1 MLVLLVVLIG
11 ALLPRIRTE
20 TKQCI
25 LNAPV
30 DAVFAIVTNNQ
41 EWHYRSSLDDLEI
54 ICTQGDLEEWEETTH
69 GVTIR
74 FKTLEKRPHSFYSFE
89 MDSKMFTGEWQATF
103 EPMEGGKTLFTATEK
118 IEYKNLFYRLVGYA
132 FMDLNKFMT
141 TYQEELTARIELE
154 KQSNKDNIIDCL
166 QSISEIIFAPCNCNV
181 L

>member
-1 MLVLLVVLIG
+1 MKNVLYIILSGLLLLVLVVVLIG
-11 ALLPRIRTE
+11 ALLPRTRTE

-30 DAVFAIVTNNQ
+30 DVVFDIVTNNQ

-54 ICTQGDLEEWEETTH
+54 IRTQGDIEEWEETTND
-69 GVTIR
+69 VTIR

-89 MDSKMFTGEWQATF
+89 MDSKMFTGEFRATF

-154 KQSNKDNIIDCL
+154 KAGQ
-166 QSISEIIFAPCNCNV
+166 
-181 L
+181 

>member
-1 MLVLLVVLIG
+1 MN
-11 ALLPRIRTE
+11 AL
-20 TKQCI
+20 
-25 LNAPV
+25 V

-54 ICTQGDLEEWEETTH
+54 IRTQGDIEEWEETAN

-89 MDSKMFTGEWQATF
+89 MDSKMFTGKWQATF

-118 IEYKNLFYRLVGYA
+118 IEYKNLFYRLVGYV

-141 TYQEELTARIELE
+141 TYQEELTARIELD
-154 KQSNKDNIIDCL
+154 KAGQ
-166 QSISEIIFAPCNCNV
+166 
-181 L
+181 

>member
-1 MLVLLVVLIG
+1 MKNVLYIILSSLLLLALVVVLIG
-11 ALLPRIRTE
+11 ILLPRTRTE

-54 ICTQGDLEEWEETTH
+54 IRTQGGIEEWEETAN
-69 GVTIR
+69 GATIR

-103 EPMEGGKTLFTATEK
+103 KPMEGGKTLFTAIEK

-154 KQSNKDNIIDCL
+154 KEEQ
-166 QSISEIIFAPCNCNV
+166 
-181 L
+181 

>member
-1 MLVLLVVLIG
+1 MLVLVVVVIG
-11 ALLPRIRTE
+11 TFLPRTRTE

-30 DAVFAIVTNNQ
+30 DVVFAIVTNNQ

-54 ICTQGDLEEWEETTH
+54 IRTQGDIEEWEETTND
-69 GVTIR
+69 VTIR

-89 MDSKMFTGEWQATF
+89 MDSKIFTGEWQATF
-103 EPMEGGKTLFTATEK
+103 EPMKDDKTLFTATEK

-141 TYQEELTARIELE
+141 TYQEELTARIQLGKAE
-154 KQSNKDNIIDCL
+154 Q
-166 QSISEIIFAPCNCNV
+166 
-181 L
+181 

>member
-1 MLVLLVVLIG
+1 MLLALVVVLIG
-11 ALLPRIRTE
+11 ILLPRTRTE

-54 ICTQGDLEEWEETTH
+54 IRTQGDLEEWEETTH

-89 MDSKMFTGEWQATF
+89 INS
-103 EPMEGGKTLFTATEK
+103 
-118 IEYKNLFYRLVGYA
+118 
-132 FMDLNKFMT
+132 
-141 TYQEELTARIELE
+141 
-154 KQSNKDNIIDCL
+154 
-166 QSISEIIFAPCNCNV
+166 
-181 L
+181 

>member
-1 MLVLLVVLIG
+1 MKNVLYIILSGLLLLVLVVVLMG
-11 ALLPRIRTE
+11 TLLPRIRTE

-41 EWHYRSSLDDLEI
+41 EWQYRSSLDDLEI
-54 ICTQGDLEEWEETTH
+54 IRTQGNIEEWEETTN

-74 FKTLEKRPHSFYSFE
+74 FRTLEKRPHSFYSFE
-89 MDSKMFTGEWQATF
+89 MDSRMFTGEWQATF
-103 EPMEGGKTLFTATEK
+103 ELVEGGKTLFTATEK

-141 TYQEELTARIELE
+141 TYQEELTARIQLE
-154 KQSNKDNIIDCL
+154 KAEQ
-166 QSISEIIFAPCNCNV
+166 
-181 L
+181 

>member
-1 MLVLLVVLIG
+1 MKNVLYIILGMLLLLVLIVVLIG
-11 ALLPRIRTE
+11 RTRTE

-30 DAVFAIVTNNQ
+30 DVVFAIVTNNQ

-54 ICTQGDLEEWEETTH
+54 IRTQGDIEEWEETAN

-89 MDSKMFTGEWQATF
+89 MDSKMFAGEWQATF
-103 EPMEGGKTLFTATEK
+103 EPMEGDKTLFTATEK

-154 KQSNKDNIIDCL
+154 KAEQ
-166 QSISEIIFAPCNCNV
+166 
-181 L
+181 

>member
-1 MLVLLVVLIG
+1 MKNVYIILSGLLLLVLVVVLIG
-11 ALLPRIRTE
+11 TLLPRTRTE

-41 EWHYRSSLDDLEI
+41 EWHYRSSLDNLDI
-54 ICTQGDLEEWEETTH
+54 IRTQGDLEEWEETAN
-69 GVTIR
+69 GVTVR

-89 MDSKMFTGEWQATF
+89 MDSRMFTGEWQATF
-103 EPMEGGKTLFTATEK
+103 EPMKDDKTLFTAIEK
-118 IEYKNLFYRLVGYA
+118 IEYKNLFYRLVGYV

-154 KQSNKDNIIDCL
+154 KAEQ
-166 QSISEIIFAPCNCNV
+166 
-181 L
+181 

>member
-1 MLVLLVVLIG
+1 MLLLLVLIVVLIG
-11 ALLPRIRTE
+11 RTRTE

-30 DAVFAIVTNNQ
+30 DVVFAIVTNNQ

-54 ICTQGDLEEWEETTH
+54 IRTQGDIEEWEETAD

-89 MDSKMFTGEWQATF
+89 MDSKMFAGEWQATF
-103 EPMEGGKTLFTATEK
+103 EPMEGDKTLFTATEK

-154 KQSNKDNIIDCL
+154 KAEQ
-166 QSISEIIFAPCNCNV
+166 
-181 L
+181 

>member
-1 MLVLLVVLIG
+1 MLLLLVLIVVLIG
-11 ALLPRIRTE
+11 RTRTE

-30 DAVFAIVTNNQ
+30 DVVFAIVTNNQ

-54 ICTQGDLEEWEETTH
+54 IRTQGDIEEWEETAN

-89 MDSKMFTGEWQATF
+89 MDSKMFAGEWQATF
-103 EPMEGGKTLFTATEK
+103 EPMEGDKTLFTATEK

-154 KQSNKDNIIDCL
+154 KAEQ
-166 QSISEIIFAPCNCNV
+166 
-181 L
+181 

>member
-1 MLVLLVVLIG
+1 MKNVLYIILRSLLLLVLVVVLIG
-11 ALLPRIRTE
+11 TLLPRTRTE

-25 LNAPV
+25 LNALV

-54 ICTQGDLEEWEETTH
+54 IRTQGDIEEWEETAN

-89 MDSKMFTGEWQATF
+89 MDSKMFTGKWQATF

-118 IEYKNLFYRLVGYA
+118 IEYKNLFYRLVGYV

-166 QSISEIIFAPCNCNV
+166 
-181 L
+181 

>member
-1 MLVLLVVLIG
+1 MLFLLVLIVVLIG
-11 ALLPRIRTE
+11 TFLPRIRTE

-30 DAVFAIVTNNQ
+30 DVVFAIVTNNQ
-41 EWHYRSSLDDLEI
+41 EWHYRSSLDDLDI
-54 ICTQGDLEEWEETTH
+54 IRTQGDIEEWKETAN

-89 MDSKMFTGEWQATF
+89 MDSKMFTGEWHATF
-103 EPMEGGKTLFTATEK
+103 EPMEGGKTLFTATET
-118 IEYKNLFYRLVGYA
+118 IEYKNLFFRLVGYV

-154 KQSNKDNIIDCL
+154 KAEQ
-166 QSISEIIFAPCNCNV
+166 
-181 L
+181 

>member
-1 MLVLLVVLIG
+1 MKKVLYIILSGLLLLVLVVVLTG
-11 ALLPRIRTE
+11 ALLPRIRTK

-30 DAVFAIVTNNQ
+30 DVVFAIVTNNQ

-54 ICTQGDLEEWEETTH
+54 IRTQGDIEEWEETAN
-69 GVTIR
+69 GITIR

-89 MDSKMFTGEWQATF
+89 MDSKMFTGKWQASF

-118 IEYKNLFYRLVGYA
+118 IEYKNLFFRLVGYA

-154 KQSNKDNIIDCL
+154 KAEQ
-166 QSISEIIFAPCNCNV
+166 
-181 L
+181 

>member
-1 MLVLLVVLIG
+1 MKNVLYIILSSLLLLVLVVVLIG
-11 ALLPRIRTE
+11 TLLPRTRTE

-30 DAVFAIVTNNQ
+30 DVVFAIVTNNQ
-41 EWHYRSSLDDLEI
+41 EWHYRSSLDDLDI
-54 ICTQGDLEEWEETTH
+54 IRTQGDIEEWEETAN

-89 MDSKMFTGEWQATF
+89 MDSKMFAGEWQATF

-118 IEYKNLFYRLVGYA
+118 IEYKNLFYRLVGYV

-141 TYQEELTARIELE
+141 TYQEELRIRL
-154 KQSNKDNIIDCL
+154 SVN
-166 QSISEIIFAPCNCNV
+166 F
-181 L
+181 

>member
-1 MLVLLVVLIG
+1 MKNVLYIILSSLLLLALVVVLIG
-11 ALLPRIRTE
+11 ILLPRTRTE

-54 ICTQGDLEEWEETTH
+54 IRTQGGIEEWEETAN
-69 GVTIR
+69 GATIR

-103 EPMEGGKTLFTATEK
+103 KPMEGGKTLFTATEK
-118 IEYKNLFYRLVGYA
+118 IEYKNLFYCLVGYA

-166 QSISEIIFAPCNCNV
+166 
-181 L
+181 